1 MLPRRVAPKKV
12 SDLKCVPY
20 KNASMTLTF
29 FSSNFRSFHVRSFT
43 YRSNIFKNVFYVYVF
58 FWNDGIFIDNSVC
71 SCERVPR
78 EQCLGLGTK
87 GLKQLMEIFIL

>member
-43 YRSNIFKNVFYVYVF
+43 NRSNIFKNVFYVYVF
-58 FWNDGIFIDNSVC
+58 FGTMESLLIIPFVL
-71 SCERVPR
+71 VR
-78 EQCLGLGTK
+78 EFPGSNA
-87 GLKQLMEIFIL
+87 